1 MIEPLVSCA
10 RRMCKVASILPESAL
25 VSYVCLKVG
34 VSSPVAG
41 IVLFAG
47 IAKAGVVYVPVMTK
61 QVLLLPLTG
70 DENLCDGLYEVLRS
84 SDSNSG

>member
-47 IAKAGVVYVPVMTK
+47 IAKAGVVLCTSD
-61 QVLLLPLTG
+61 
-70 DENLCDGLYEVLRS
+70 DEAGTSPSTDRG
-84 SDSNSG
+84 